1 MMLDYDFPLWR
12 PPSEGDNLIIQAT
25 LGCRFNGCT
34 FCSMYKDKRYRA
46 RALDEVFADIER
58 AAKAWPEAHRVFL
71 ADGDA
76 YNLPTDVLISICD
89 RLRAAFPHLQRITA
103 YATPFNLLAKP
114 ADEIR
119 LLKEKRLS
127 LVYVGI
133 ETGSDLL
140 LKKISKGSR
149 RQMEAGLA
157 RAAEAG
163 LKVSATVI
171 TGLGGK
177 AHWQEHIDQTAD
189 LINTVPVTFLS
200 TLQLGLEDSVG
211 ERFLSRYGEKFEW
224 QDDHAVLLELKRLV
238 EWLEP
243 RAPVIFRSNHAS
255 NALPLAGTLPKDKAK
270 VLARIELALEAGQG
284 LRPRWIR
291 GL

>member
-1 MMLDYDFPLWR
+1 MLDYDFPLWR

-46 RALDEVFADIER
+46 RSIDEVFADIDR
-58 AAKAWPEAHRVFL
+58 AATAWPEAHRVFL

-76 YNLPTDVLISICD
+76 YNLPTEALAAVCD
-89 RLRAAFPHLQRITA
+89 KLRASLPNLQRVTA
-103 YATPFNLLAKP
+103 YATPFNLLAKSVE
-114 ADEIR
+114 DIR
-119 LLKEKRLS
+119 LLKDKRLS

-140 LKKISKGSR
+140 LKKICKGSR
-149 RQMEAGLA
+149 TQMEAGLG

-177 AHWQEHIDQTAD
+177 THWQEHIDQTAD
-189 LINTVPVTFLS
+189 LINRVPVTYLS
-200 TLQLGLEDSVG
+200 TLQLGLEDGVS
-211 ERFLSRYGEKFEW
+211 ERFFTRFGEEFHW
-224 QDDHAVLLELKRLV
+224 QDDHGVLVELQRLV
-238 EWLEP
+238 ERLAP
-243 RAPVIFRSNHAS
+243 KHPVIFRSNHAS

-270 VLARIELALEAGQG
+270 VLAQIEQALAGTTA

>member
-1 MMLDYDFPLWR
+1 MLDYDFPLWR

-34 FCSMYKDKRYRA
+34 FCSMYKDKAYRA
-46 RALDEVFADIER
+46 RALEAVFADIDQ
-58 AAKAWPEAHRVFL
+58 AARAWPDAHRVFL

-76 YNLPTDVLISICD
+76 YNLPTGHLAAICD
-89 RLRAAFPHLQRITA
+89 RLRERFPALQRVSA
-103 YATPFNLLAKP
+103 YATPFNLLAKS
-114 ADEIR
+114 AEEIR
-119 LLKEKRLS
+119 LLREKRLT

-133 ETGSDLL
+133 ESGSDLI
-140 LKKISKGSR
+140 LKKVSKGSR

-171 TGLGGK
+171 TGLGGQ
-177 AHWQEHIDQTAD
+177 AYWQEHIDQTAD
-189 LINTVPVTFLS
+189 LVSRVPVTFLS
-200 TLQLGLEDSVG
+200 TLQLGLEDTVA
-211 ERFLSRYGEKFEW
+211 ERFFARFGEAFQW
-224 QDDHAVLLELKRLV
+224 QDDHAVLLELRRLV
-238 EWLEP
+238 ERLEP
-243 RAPVIFRSNHAS
+243 RTPVIFRSNHAS

-270 VLARIELALEAGQG
+270 VLAQIDQALTGGQA
-284 LRPRWIR
+284 LRPRWAR